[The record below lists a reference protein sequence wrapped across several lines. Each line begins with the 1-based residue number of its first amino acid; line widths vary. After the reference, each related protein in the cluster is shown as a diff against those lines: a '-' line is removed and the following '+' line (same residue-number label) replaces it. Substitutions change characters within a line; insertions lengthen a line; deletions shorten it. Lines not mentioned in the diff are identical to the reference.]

1 MNSRQRRAGI
11 HEAILTGGAS
21 VDELAQRFAVSPST
35 IRRDL
40 ALLTG
45 EGQLVRTYGGAA
57 PGLLTDEQGVG
68 ERERLARP
76 EKAAIA
82 RVAADMVSDGDTVLL
97 DAGTTCGA
105 LARRLRDRH
114 RLTVITSG
122 LSSVE
127 GLMGAKD
134 VEVILLGGSMR
145 AMTRGTVGP
154 LAELVLRRLT
164 ARTVFLSADGVVAGR
179 GLCEANFAQTTL
191 KELMIG
197 QAEDIVVLAD
207 ASKLGRTASRW
218 WTPLERS
225 WTLITDHSATAE
237 QLAPF
242 QALGTCLVH
251 VVQPV
256 QADLWPVSTGQKS
269 GAAEPSED
277 LPARLALADDAE
289 EAGR

>member
-1 MNSRQRRAGI
+1 MNSKQRRAGI
-11 HEAILTGGAS
+11 HEAILTGRAS
-21 VDELAQRFAVSPST
+21 VDDLAQRFGVSPST

-57 PGLLTDEQGVG
+57 PGLLADEQGVG
-68 ERERLARP
+68 ERERLARA

-82 RVAADMVSDGDTVLL
+82 RVAADMVSDGDTVIL

-105 LARRLRDRH
+105 LARQLRDHH

-127 GLMGAKD
+127 GLLGAQD
-134 VEVILLGGSMR
+134 VEVVLLGGTMR
-145 AMTRGTVGP
+145 ELTRGTVGP

-164 ARTVFLSADGVVAGR
+164 AHTVFLSADGVVAGR

-207 ASKLGRTASRW
+207 ASKLDRMASRW
-218 WTPLERS
+218 WTPLERP
-225 WTLITDHSATAE
+225 WTLVTDDSATAG

-242 QALGTCLVH
+242 EALGTCRIQVAQR
-251 VVQPV
+251 VR
-256 QADLWPVSTGQKS
+256 ADLAPAAAGQ
-269 GAAEPSED
+269 
-277 LPARLALADDAE
+277 
-289 EAGR
+289 